1 VPESFLHRRRRRRR
15 MGGRKSAA
23 KVLDFR
29 LQSAE
34 QVVVDP
40 VLVLA
45 VPRPLLKHANELVEV
60 VLNVRQLGEVAVH
73 GVRASVGSLPFC
85 RRILEFVS
93 FPGKNVLVEVFHH
106 DLLRH
111 GLPVAVLSTVPTLPV
126 VCDGSVLF
134 LCTVLNDTAEMF
146 ACQVGAVR
154 IRIHERG
161 RMVGCVLG
169 LWVVHGRKQQLVV
182 RKSLK
187 WSKKTFEM
195 LCLRS
200 FDSVALFLSS
210 NFVSPRHARDHN
222 VSFGTTVCVVL
233 EEKKF
238 KKILSLTRGIP

>member
-1 VPESFLHRRRRRRR
+1 
-15 MGGRKSAA
+15 MA
-23 KVLDFR
+23 KVLHFR
-29 LQSAE
+29 LQSAK
-34 QVVVDP
+34 QVVVHP

-45 VPRPLLKHANELVEV
+45 VPRPLLKHGDELVQV
-60 VLNVRQLGEVAVH
+60 VLDVRQLGQVAFH
-73 GVRASVGSLPFC
+73 GVRASMRSLPFC

-111 GLPVAVLSTVPTLPV
+111 GLSVAVLSTVPTLPV
-126 VCDGSVLF
+126 
-134 LCTVLNDTAEMF
+134 LCEGFHVFPGTVLNDTTEMF
-146 ACQVGAVR
+146 ACQVSTVR
-154 IRIHERG
+154 IRIHEGG
-161 RMVGCVLG
+161 RMDGCVLG

-210 NFVSPRHARDHN
+210 NFVSPRHARDHD

-233 EEKKF
+233 EEKKL